1 MVAAPQI
8 QYRQEMIAT
17 FETRKSLLL
26 DTVTTEAVIKGNQ
39 ATFLVTGSGGAS
51 AVTRGVNGKIPAR
64 QNSNTQTT
72 VTLSEWHDVVEM
84 TGFDIFASQ
93 GNQRSAMQKESV
105 GTINRKI
112 DSQILTE
119 LNTGTVD
126 TGAAVTAS
134 EALAIKSLTILQL
147 GKVPWDNNIF
157 AIISPAYNGYL
168 LQVDSY
174 SSADY
179 VSSRPMV
186 TNDNGWSDMPK
197 MKQWLGVNWI
207 VHPEVPGVG
216 TNAEKC
222 FMFHKSALGY
232 AMETGGMKTA
242 IGYDERDDYS
252 WARATIFSGCELLQ
266 NSGVVVMNHDGSAYV
281 GA

>member
-1 MVAAPQI
+1 MVAAAQI

-17 FETRKSLLL
+17 FEVRKSLLL

-39 ATFLVTGSGGAS
+39 ATFLVTGSGSAT
-51 AVTRGVNGKIPAR
+51 AVTRGVNGRIPAR

-72 VTLSEWHDVVEM
+72 ATLSEWHDVVEM

-93 GNQRSAMQKESV
+93 GNQRAAMQMESV

-119 LNTGTVD
+119 LATGTVNTGTA
-126 TGAAVTAS
+126 TTAS
-134 EALAIKSLTILQL
+134 EALAIKSLTILQNNQ
-147 GKVPWDNNIF
+147 VPWDNNVF
-157 AIISPAYNGYL
+157 AIISPAFNGYL
-168 LQVDSY
+168 LQLSSY
-174 SSADY
+174 ASADF
-179 VSSRPMV
+179 VSSRPLV

-207 VHPEVPGVG
+207 VHPSVSGVG

-222 FMFHKSALGY
+222 FMFHKSAIGY

-242 IGYDERDDYS
+242 IGYDDRDDFS
-252 WARATIFSGCELLQ
+252 WARATVFSGCELLQ

-281 GA
+281 SS

>member
-8 QYRQEMIAT
+8 QYRQEMIST

-126 TGAAVTAS
+126 TGSAATAS

-147 GKVPWDNNIF
+147 GKVPWDSNIF

-222 FMFHKSALGY
+222 FMFHKSAIGY

-242 IGYDERDDYS
+242 IGYDDRDDYS
-252 WARATIFSGCELLQ
+252 WARATVFSGCGLLQ